1 MIERMRKGLELIFSG
16 NHYKL
21 KDKAYISPH
30 AKLLALGRHVCVEPQ
45 NDNFALPIPTCRYP
59 KWQHMAL
66 GTQREPVEYTLRLAI
81 SHWLCNGHV
90 DFLSS
95 HVG

>member
-1 MIERMRKGLELIFSG
+1 MTEHMRKGLELIYSG

-21 KDKAYISPH
+21 KDMYISPH
-30 AKLLALGRHVCVEPQ
+30 AKLLALERHVCVEPQ
-45 NDNFALPIPTCRYP
+45 HDNFASPTPTCRYP
-59 KWQHMAL
+59 KCQHMAL
-66 GTQREPVEYTLRLAI
+66 GTKREPVEYTLRLAI
-81 SHWLCNGHV
+81 SCWLCDGHV